1 MWPSTSPFT
10 NAPTRLPST
19 FPPFGSIFQCSHRRY
34 TWHEQKRQ
42 RTKKKTK
49 KKKKKKK
56 KKKGL
61 KVDKQEELQRGNQSK
76 HADVAN
82 EGREQDKHTRENK
95 GKKKKKKKKIQIKT
109 NPTLS
114 SFSSKSSCVR
124 FTLSVCSDW
133 RRRELRST
141 LFCAFSACSLSMF
154 PARDKHNSHS
164 NKQRKIVKNRHTT
177 NCCRHFLTKCRK

>member
-1 MWPSTSPFT
+1 MVMSTISSHFRQTLSMWPSTSPFT

-95 GKKKKKKKKIQIKT
+95 GKKKKKKKKKFKSKQIRPCPPFRP
-109 NPTLS
+109 NRLV
-114 SFSSKSSCVR
+114 F
-124 FTLSVCSDW
+124 
-133 RRRELRST
+133 
-141 LFCAFSACSLSMF
+141 ASL
-154 PARDKHNSHS
+154 
-164 NKQRKIVKNRHTT
+164 
-177 NCCRHFLTKCRK
+177 